1 MDKGTFDYFSEIVDR
16 IYDKL
21 EDSFCLT
28 ISEEEIN
35 DLREKLD
42 QFSDKLDKLES
53 LNCLLTDVH
62 NEIVDIQQYLANNKP
77 LKEEEEEEVAGLQ
90 KVDIPRP
97 SSTSSTDSTTS
108 STDSAEAP
116 RYEKLP
122 FTFLRSISNSA
133 YNRYYT
139 AYKEAKTILKKFNEK
154 DKEDIFILAEK
165 RIQTPAPDAKT
176 LYANLQE
183 VFEAFDTIELTKKY
197 GKEFIRFHKIFK
209 RMLHLA
215 KTYAIKQK

>member
-77 LKEEEEEEVAGLQ
+77 LMEEEEEVAGLQ
-90 KVDIPRP
+90 KVEIPRP

-108 STDSAEAP
+108 STDSVEQP
-116 RYEKLP
+116 PKYEKLP

-139 AYKEAKTILKKFNEK
+139 AYKEAKTILKKFNEE

-176 LYANLQE
+176 LYANLKE
-183 VFEAFDTIELTKKY
+183 VFDAFDTIELTKKF

-215 KTYAIKQK
+215 KTYASKQK